1 MPLPKVHPLTKTYI
15 ELRRCS
21 QRIEQFITCEADEQS
36 NEYDAYLKLQE
47 LITEAMDMIPEEY
60 NK

>member
-21 QRIEQFITCEADEQS
+21 MRLEQFIASEADEQS
-36 NEYDAYLKLQE
+36 NEYDSYLKLQE

-60 NK
+60 SK